1 MNPVPGVIV
10 LSVVGCL
17 CMSVVVSL
25 VHLRPFS
32 FRFVSWGGSQI
43 ACTENKKGEEKARSL
58 SLSLSLRG
66 E

>member
-10 LSVVGCL
+10 MSVVGCL

-32 FRFVSWGGSQI
+32 FRFGGSQI
-43 ACTENKKGEEKARSL
+43 VCTESEKEMGKNL
-58 SLSLSLRG
+58 SLPVG
-66 E
+66 WE